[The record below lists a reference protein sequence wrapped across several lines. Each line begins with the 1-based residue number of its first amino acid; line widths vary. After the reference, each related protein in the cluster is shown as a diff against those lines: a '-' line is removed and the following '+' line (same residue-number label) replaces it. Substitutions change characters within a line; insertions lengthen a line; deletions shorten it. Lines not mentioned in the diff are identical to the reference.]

1 MAMQNLSLL
10 LIQLLLYLLG
20 SWAAI
25 HGVLRCF
32 TEKGAADCSYSKWE
46 LTQGG
51 NRRHF
56 KNGVKANSV
65 MYLRSPSDTMVE
77 ADVILKGQAP
87 SWLNFRIKRNET
99 SALFIPDF
107 RNHMTEDGIEWPLQ
121 YIPTPFP
128 IYSKAI

>member
-1 MAMQNLSLL
+1 MAMQNFSLL

-20 SWAAI
+20 SWAGI

-32 TEKGAADCSYSKWE
+32 TEKVLLIVDIRNGE

-65 MYLRSPSDTMVE
+65 MYLRGPSDTMVGS
-77 ADVILKGQAP
+77 DVILKGQAP

-99 SALFIPDF
+99 SCFIY
-107 RNHMTEDGIEWPLQ
+107 T
-121 YIPTPFP
+121 
-128 IYSKAI
+128 